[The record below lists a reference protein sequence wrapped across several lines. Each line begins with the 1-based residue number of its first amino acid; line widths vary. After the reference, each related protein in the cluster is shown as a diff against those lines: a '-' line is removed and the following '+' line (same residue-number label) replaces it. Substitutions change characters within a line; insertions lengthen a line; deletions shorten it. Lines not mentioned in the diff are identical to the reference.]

1 MFNIVN
7 FVDMLS
13 KLINALGI
21 GGLIMLILITF
32 GVQINSL
39 IVINIAIIS
48 FILSYMFDMWQTIVC
63 SNMLQDLNGEDDE
76 DNN

>member
-1 MFNIVN
+1 MIN

-21 GGLIMLILITF
+21 GGFIMFILVTF

-48 FILSYMFDMWQTIVC
+48 FILSYMFDMWQTSIC
-63 SNMLQDLNGEDDE
+63 SSILQDLNNK
-76 DNN
+76 DNESNN

>member
-1 MFNIVN
+1 MIN

-21 GGLIMLILITF
+21 GGFIMFILVTF

-39 IVINIAIIS
+39 VVVNIAIIS

>member
-1 MFNIVN
+1 MIN

-21 GGLIMLILITF
+21 GGFIMFILITF

>member
-1 MFNIVN
+1 MIN
-7 FVDMLS
+7 FLDMLS
-13 KLINALGI
+13 KLINALWI
-21 GGLIMLILITF
+21 GCFIMLILITF

>member
-1 MFNIVN
+1 MIN

-21 GGLIMLILITF
+21 GGFIMFILVTF
-32 GVQINSL
+32 SVQINSL

>member
-1 MFNIVN
+1 MIN

-21 GGLIMLILITF
+21 GGFIMLILITF

>member
-1 MFNIVN
+1 MIN

-21 GGLIMLILITF
+21 GGFIMLILITF

-48 FILSYMFDMWQTIVC
+48 FILSYMFDMWQTVIC
-63 SNMLQDLNGEDDE
+63 SSILQDLNNK
-76 DNN
+76 DNESNN

>member
-1 MFNIVN
+1 MIN
-7 FVDMLS
+7 FLDMLS

-21 GGLIMLILITF
+21 GGFIMLILITF

-39 IVINIAIIS
+39 VVVNIAIIS

>member
-1 MFNIVN
+1 MIN

-21 GGLIMLILITF
+21 GGFIMFILITF

-39 IVINIAIIS
+39 IVINIAITS
-48 FILSYMFDMWQTIVC
+48 FRLSYMFDMWQTIVC

>member
-1 MFNIVN
+1 MIN

-21 GGLIMLILITF
+21 GGFIMFILITF

-39 IVINIAIIS
+39 VVVNIAIIS

>member
-1 MFNIVN
+1 MIN

-21 GGLIMLILITF
+21 GGFIMFILVTF
-32 GVQINSL
+32 SVQINSL
-39 IVINIAIIS
+39 VVVNIAIIS

>member
-1 MFNIVN
+1 MIN

-21 GGLIMLILITF
+21 GGFIMLVLITF

>member
-1 MFNIVN
+1 MIN

-13 KLINALGI
+13 KLINALGT
-21 GGLIMLILITF
+21 GGFIMLILITF

-39 IVINIAIIS
+39 VVVNIAIIS

>member
-1 MFNIVN
+1 MIN

-21 GGLIMLILITF
+21 GGFIMLILITF

-39 IVINIAIIS
+39 VVVNIAIIS

>member
-1 MFNIVN
+1 MIN

-21 GGLIMLILITF
+21 GGFIMLILITF

-76 DNN
+76 DNT

>member
-1 MFNIVN
+1 MVN

-21 GGLIMLILITF
+21 GGFIMLILITF

>member
-1 MFNIVN
+1 MIN
-7 FVDMLS
+7 FLDMLS

-21 GGLIMLILITF
+21 GGFIMLILITF

-63 SNMLQDLNGEDDE
+63 SKMLQDLNGEDDE

>member
-1 MFNIVN
+1 MIN

-21 GGLIMLILITF
+21 GGFIMFMLVTF

-39 IVINIAIIS
+39 VVVNIAIIS

>member
-1 MFNIVN
+1 MIN

-13 KLINALGI
+13 KLINTLGI
-21 GGLIMLILITF
+21 GGFIMLILITF

-39 IVINIAIIS
+39 VVVNIAIIS

>member
-1 MFNIVN
+1 MIN

-21 GGLIMLILITF
+21 GGFIMFVLVTF

>member
-1 MFNIVN
+1 MIN

-21 GGLIMLILITF
+21 GGFIMFILITF

-48 FILSYMFDMWQTIVC
+48 FILNYMFDMWQTSIC
-63 SNMLQDLNGEDDE
+63 SSILQDLNNK
-76 DNN
+76 DNESNN